1 MSPGTSRPAKTS
13 SYPKVSRGFVPPHL
27 ASRLSRFAFTDDPQY
42 AERTPPEFSLA
53 CEQIFRLMP
62 DDFWVTKRSEMNK
75 LKEERN
81 VIRSRLR
88 EGKGVRSELLKVSED
103 MRQRLGELAMGYVV
117 LDYARYNFA
126 IYLHER
132 GVVSEYWWQALEEFA
147 EGAAGGLSLYWPAS
161 ARRECTE
168 GAMVRAD
175 WVVQRFANECADHGQ
190 LPPPHLAF
198 LHSLLQVLLQSRPYP
213 SLPFR
218 LVVRPLR
225 SRPHRHATHRPRTA
239 LPSSSPTLPHL
250 CPIRLAQDTRLS
262 LTTVTLLSL
271 STPST
276 LSTSTA
282 SVQNRRNRISFGLSR
297 LHRTFGR
304 SAKVPAVS
312 CTLHRPDALS
322 RCDIQRLHIVKPT
335 RPLQAAESGC
345 CSSLSLR

>member
-168 GAMVRAD
+168 GAMIT
-175 WVVQRFANECADHGQ
+175 ANFPR
-190 LPPPHLAF
+190 LT
-198 LHSLLQVLLQSRPYP
+198 SLS
-213 SLPFR
+213 
-218 LVVRPLR
+218 
-225 SRPHRHATHRPRTA
+225 
-239 LPSSSPTLPHL
+239 
-250 CPIRLAQDTRLS
+250 
-262 LTTVTLLSL
+262 
-271 STPST
+271 STPSSRSCFKAAHT
-276 LSTSTA
+276 HRYHSASSPPQQQSDSTA
-282 SVQNRRNRISFGLSR
+282 L
-297 LHRTFGR
+297 
-304 SAKVPAVS
+304 VPDSPCARHSAVS
-312 CTLHRPDALS
+312 DYSHLVELVDSVNLVDVNS
-322 RCDIQRLHIVKPT
+322 
-335 RPLQAAESGC
+335 
-345 CSSLSLR
+345 

>member
-1 MSPGTSRPAKTS
+1 MSPGTSRPAKTT
-13 SYPKVSRGFVPPHL
+13 SYPKVSH
-27 ASRLSRFAFTDDPQY
+27 DPQY
-42 AERTPPEFSLA
+42 AEGTPPEFSLA

-198 LHSLLQVLLQSRPYP
+198 LHSPPPGLASKPPIPIVTIP
-213 SLPFR
+213 
-218 LVVRPLR
+218 
-225 SRPHRHATHRPRTA
+225 PRRT
-239 LPSSSPTLPHL
+239 SPTL
-250 CPIRLAQDTRLS
+250 AAASTRDAPPPYS
-262 LTTVTLLSL
+262 PPQQQSD
-271 STPST
+271 
-276 LSTSTA
+276 STA
-282 SVQNRRNRISFGLSR
+282 L
-297 LHRTFGR
+297 
-304 SAKVPAVS
+304 VPDSPCARHSAVS
-312 CTLHRPDALS
+312 DYSHLVELVDSVNLVDVNS
-322 RCDIQRLHIVKPT
+322 
-335 RPLQAAESGC
+335 
-345 CSSLSLR
+345 